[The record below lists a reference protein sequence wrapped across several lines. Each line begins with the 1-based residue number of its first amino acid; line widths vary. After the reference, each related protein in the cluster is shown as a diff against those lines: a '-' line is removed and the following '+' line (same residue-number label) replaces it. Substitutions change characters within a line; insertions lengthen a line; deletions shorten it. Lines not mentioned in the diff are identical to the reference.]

1 MPPKL
6 DIEQVKAILAASD
19 LIASWQVLAED
30 ETAHRALY
38 RIRCRFLRAAYQLE
52 IRFIDTENETLYSY
66 QLFADRPIIRWD
78 NAPHFPA
85 LRGFPHHF
93 HDESGEVKDSPILG
107 RVKDDRFL
115 LDLRT
120 IFDPQELVPNFAG
133 VEST

>member
-19 LIASWQVLAED
+19 LIASWQVLIED

-38 RIRCRFLRAAYQLE
+38 RIRCRVLRAAYQLE
-52 IRFIDTENETLYSY
+52 IRFIETENETLYSY

-85 LRGFPHHF
+85 LPRFPHHL
-93 HDESGEVKDSPILG
+93 HDESGEVRDSPLVG
-107 RVKDDRFL
+107 VAVQDL
-115 LDLRT
+115 PYVLDQVRAVLAKPS
-120 IFDPQELVPNFAG
+120 F
-133 VEST
+133 

>member
-19 LIASWQVLAED
+19 LIASWQVLIED

-38 RIRCRFLRAAYQLE
+38 RIRCRVLRAAYQLE
-52 IRFIDTENETLYSY
+52 IRFIETENETLYSY

-85 LRGFPHHF
+85 LPRFPHHL
-93 HDESGEVKDSPILG
+93 HDESGEVKESPLVG
-107 RVKDDRFL
+107 VAVQDLPYVLDQVRVL
-115 LDLRT
+115 LAKPS
-120 IFDPQELVPNFAG
+120 F
-133 VEST
+133 